1 MKNNNEIKKLNNKG
15 FSLVELIIVIAIM
28 AVLIGVLAP
37 QYLRYVEKSRRS
49 ADATTV
55 SEFVSAMS
63 TLASDTSANLSTS
76 ETYTVTSGVNS
87 DAVAI
92 STDLA
97 GNAVFASFID
107 VTATY
112 TFKSQEFKKADITIA
127 LTYDTTDKVW
137 RVAQNNV
144 PNVD

>member
-76 ETYTVTSGVNS
+76 ATYTVTSAANS
-87 DAVAI
+87 NAIAI
-92 STDLA
+92 SADLSS
-97 GNAVFASFID
+97 NTVFAGFID

-112 TFKSQEFKKADITIA
+112 TFKSQDFKDANISIE
-127 LTYDTTDKVW
+127 LTYNDTDKVW
-137 RVAQNNV
+137 RVEQKNV